1 MRLPRFIV
9 SGFYGTMNTEICR
22 NPAVLSDSIKSQVLF
37 TLILLTGALNAPFAQ
52 AQGERIVPPDQ
63 ILDNSG
69 RGSLPTPNVL
79 RSPLPPNT
87 QGMPTPPPIDSKE
100 SPAARAASEKL
111 DTIVEDSIKS
121 MGSMFV
127 DPEQVIVK
135 PPMLTALITLNEKL
149 NPYSIESSGSRA
161 ISLSDVL
168 NAAYGQ
174 NLNIKIASTTAEQK
188 RWLMFSS
195 VGGFLPT
202 LSNEVTYQ
210 GITGNYI
217 SPAGANIPI
226 QNYYL
231 NTNSGFSQNLYRG
244 GSVIHTYLQNKHN
257 YKAAQHAIKLATNDE
272 LYETAKQYY
281 DLALNEVKLQIK
293 IKTVETSEALLLINK
308 DLYANGVNTMLE
320 VLQAKTQ
327 LSRDRQALIKQQVAR
342 RESAVKLAETINEN
356 GMTDYTLGSPQIRK
370 IRLVDTNLG
379 IKELMQMAVDNR
391 PELKRYEELRLAAL
405 ESIKVAK
412 APLLPQIQ
420 AIGSIVGTSARIA
433 SSNNSSQQTPF
444 ATSGGASV
452 GGVSGA
458 SGLPAGGSSNTG
470 ERHKSGRA
478 LYVIGVD
485 MQWQFG
491 GLGVT
496 TIGQIN
502 AARAEARNRQLEF
515 LRELNRVYKQVHDA
529 YLNIIT
535 AENLIIE
542 TTSTVESSKEQLR
555 VAKDR
560 LENGVGTNLDVVNA
574 QRDYTSALVDKA
586 DAIIQFNTAEAEL
599 LRAVGKISIPTLV
612 ATSPL
617 RQ

>member
-1 MRLPRFIV
+1 M
-9 SGFYGTMNTEICR
+9 
-22 NPAVLSDSIKSQVLF
+22 LSDSIKFTPLIAAFLLSSGLF
-37 TLILLTGALNAPFAQ
+37 AAPALAD
-52 AQGERIVPPDQ
+52 GERIVPPDQ

-79 RSPLPPNT
+79 KGPLPPNT
-87 QGMPTPPPIDSKE
+87 QGMPTPSPIDSKE
-100 SPAARAASEKL
+100 TPAARAASEKL

-121 MGSMFV
+121 MGSMFI

-135 PPMLTALITLNEKL
+135 PPLLTALITLNEKL
-149 NPYSIESSGSRA
+149 NPYSIESTGSRA
-161 ISLSDVL
+161 ISLADVL
-168 NAAYGQ
+168 NQTYGQ
-174 NLNIKIASTTAEQK
+174 NLTIKLATTEADQK
-188 RWLMFSS
+188 KWLLFSS
-195 VGGFLPT
+195 IGGFLPT

-231 NTNSGFSQNLYRG
+231 NTNSSFAQNLYRG
-244 GSVIHTYLQNKHN
+244 GSVIHTYLENKHN
-257 YKAAQHAIKLATNDE
+257 YKAAQHGVKLATNDE
-272 LYETAKQYY
+272 LYETAKRYY
-281 DLALNEVKLQIK
+281 ELALNEVKLQIK

-342 RESAVKLAETINEN
+342 RESAVKLAEIINEN
-356 GMTDYTLGSPQIRK
+356 GMTDFTLGNPQIKK
-370 IRLVDTNLG
+370 IRLVDGNLG
-379 IKELMQMAVDNR
+379 IKDLLQMAVDNR
-391 PELKRYEELRLAAL
+391 PELKRYEELRLAAI

-420 AIGSIVGTSARIA
+420 ALGSIVGTSARISSGSNA
-433 SSNNSSQQTPF
+433 SQVPF

-458 SGLPAGGSSNTG
+458 SGLPAGTGSSSG

-485 MQWQFG
+485 MQWQIG
-491 GLGVT
+491 GAGLT

-502 AARAEARNRQLEF
+502 AARAEARKRQLEF
-515 LRELNRVYKQVHDA
+515 LKELNRVYKQVHDA

-599 LRAVGKISIPTLV
+599 LRAVGKISVPTLI